1 MQHNG
6 ISVHER
12 SPRDH
17 DHEFYRCDKVTM
29 IMFEGDFVTRAMRDV
44 TPVHHLP
51 SDGTIHRSS
60 LQIDRRHTRK
70 NKFTRIFQTAI
81 QDIGF
86 RRLSTL
92 TSMGLGASR
101 VSSLSLRHHSPT
113 FPQWLA
119 PHHQGVLN
127 VEQT

>member
-1 MQHNG
+1 
-6 ISVHER
+6 
-12 SPRDH
+12 
-17 DHEFYRCDKVTM
+17 
-29 IMFEGDFVTRAMRDV
+29 MFKDDFELTRAMYDV
-44 TPVHHLP
+44 TPVHHLA
-51 SDGTIHRSS
+51 SDGTIHCSS
-60 LQIDRRHTRK
+60 LQIDRRRTRK
-70 NKFTRIFQTAI
+70 KKYTRIIQTAI

-92 TSMGLGASR
+92 TSMGLGASW

-127 VEQT
+127 VKQT